1 MRWTT
6 GVLIFGILTISCK
19 LEPKTTIVKPQ
30 KFDKKE
36 YGVQLKKER
45 DSLSHPKKIN
55 LKNTKTK
62 TDSLKKSTSET
73 IQFTEK
79 TDTIRLKIV
88 YGKAKIDTVKLP
100 RQKLVFVVDS
110 DTASKLKLKLTS
122 QDSTSNVRISQI
134 IDSKENSDGPFG
146 REIDF
151 PVKEK
156 GIQKIIV
163 SENQMQGNPWGGR
176 FSLEVKLG
184 W

>member
-6 GVLIFGILTISCK
+6 GILIFGILTVSCK
-19 LEPKTTIVKPQ
+19 MEPKTTMVKPQ

-36 YGVQLKKER
+36 YAVQLKKER
-45 DSLSHPKKIN
+45 DSLSQPKKIN
-55 LKNTKTK
+55 STNAKTK
-62 TDSLKKSTSET
+62 TDTLKKSTSQP

-88 YGKAKIDTVKLP
+88 YGKAKMDTVKLP

-134 IDSKENSDGPFG
+134 IDSKGNSDGPFG
-146 REIDF
+146 KEIEF
-151 PVKEK
+151 PVREK

-163 SENQMQGNPWGGR
+163 SENQMQGDPWGGR
-176 FSLEVKLG
+176 ITLDVKLG